1 MKRYIIFLILLFFS
15 ISFIAEPTRK
25 IVSQH
30 FIVYCPNNY
39 PGERLTDYFEKA
51 YHYYNTYFGFNLTRI
66 KVYVKDIGKYLGL
79 AGSRSISINRMACSP
94 AVCAH
99 ELFHLVQSF
108 YGIDVFGEDW
118 VVEGTAVASE
128 EIVYP
133 SSNRYIKYANQYLR
147 NPNKDLF
154 NRSYDACLVWIYV
167 WREIGVDKIK
177 NVLKCYSK
185 MENFTG
191 IINGFGGLENFNKI
205 FLDFAEANY
214 FKKYDDAKYLVDVPV
229 TRIFVSNSS
238 YSFSLYRYGV
248 IYILLNSST
257 PYRVWIRGKN
267 VFGRILANVS
277 IGFKES
283 LDNVFYRN
291 ILIILSAMDK
301 TEATIG
307 IESYRGIK
315 IELEKTILSN
325 QTFTAGKLVLKNV
338 FNISYPIKIE
348 FRNLYSRNDTLT
360 YNIVL
365 KPLKE
370 KVLKYNILVENKTIV
385 ISIYCGNILIKKL
398 TQNIIKFS
406 MKRQQ
411 KKNVETDTNETVT
424 NKSKDSKEINVN
436 RNFNLNIP
444 TTYLIIFSIILITIL
459 YFYSR
464 EKYR

>member
-147 NPNKDLF
+147 N
-154 NRSYDACLVWIYV
+154 
-167 WREIGVDKIK
+167 
-177 NVLKCYSK
+177 KCYSK

-238 YSFSLYRYGV
+238 YSFYLNRYGV

-257 PYRVWIRGKN
+257 PYKVWIRDKN
-267 VFGRILANVS
+267 IFGRILANTS
-277 IGFKES
+277 IDFKES
-283 LDNVFYRN
+283 LDNVFYGN

-301 TEATIG
+301 ANTTIS
-307 IESYRGIK
+307 ITSYKGIK
-315 IELEKTILSN
+315 VELDKTILSN
-325 QTFTAGKLVLKNV
+325 QSFTAGKLVFKNI

-348 FRNLYSRNDTLT
+348 FRNLYSRNDTFT

-365 KPLKE
+365 KPLEE
-370 KVLKYNILVENKTIV
+370 KVLEYNILVENKTIV
-385 ISIYCGNILIKKL
+385 ISIYCGKILTKKL

-406 MKRQQ
+406 I
-411 KKNVETDTNETVT
+411 KNRKIEIIGTVI
-424 NKSKDSKEINVN
+424 NKSENTESKEINVN
-436 RNFNLNIP
+436 RGKNFKLNIQ
-444 TTYLIIFSIILITIL
+444 TIYLIIIPIILILIVL
-459 YFYSR
+459 ALRLRKARFLDFE
-464 EKYR
+464 EKYIFDKLNLTFLAKYVGTARMANFL